1 MDKQQPRNRQPH
13 QPPHKALGRCL
24 KTMRQRMQESLGETS
39 GAVEIAVEQL
49 DRYERGAEC
58 PTEDILLL
66 LINHFG
72 IQDDEAVKVWELAG
86 YDTNSPQFAETGFDD
101 DRTEIHDSQAQQPKM
116 PHVMLL
122 ALDTRVMY
130 SNGVNISGDNAGL
143 VLSFLQNDDSGRGG
157 QPNTYPVSRIG
168 MSYDQAERL
177 LTTLQKALL
186 HKKYMNG
193 PKQLPP
199 QAG

>member
-1 MDKQQPRNRQPH
+1 
-13 QPPHKALGRCL
+13 
-24 KTMRQRMQESLGETS
+24 MRQRTQESLGETS

-49 DRYERGAEC
+49 DRFERGAEC
-58 PTEDILLL
+58 PSEDILLL
-66 LINHFG
+66 LINHFNL
-72 IQDDEAVKVWELAG
+72 QDDEAVKVWELAG

-101 DRTEIHDSQAQQPKM
+101 DSSDSSESTPHGKM
-116 PHVMLL
+116 PHVVLL
-122 ALDTRVMY
+122 AVDNRVMY
-130 SNGVNISGDNAGL
+130 SNAVNISGDNAGL
-143 VLSFLQNDDSGRGG
+143 VLSFLQSEDNSGKSG

-168 MSYDQAERL
+168 MSYDQAESL

-199 QAG
+199 QAGEKTT